1 MLSKMFRKTP
11 LAWRQLMKEKTRLA
25 VAVAGITFADML
37 MFIQLGFESALFDAA
52 VKPHRNLQADL
63 VLINPQFQTLFSVKN
78 FSRERLYQ
86 TLGYEGVQ
94 SVNSV
99 YISTGQWR
107 NPETRLERAILVWGV
122 DPTQSAFKSPEI
134 KQNQDHLKQ
143 LYQVL
148 FDQAGR
154 PEYGAVAD
162 IFKKTGKFDTE
173 LNSKAIFV
181 KGLFTDGAS
190 FAADGNVI
198 TSDSTFLQL
207 FPERKA
213 DRIEVGLITL
223 KPDANPEKVRSQLVS
238 GLPKDVR
245 VLTPEEFAKVERTYW
260 EAGTGIG
267 FIFGLG
273 TAVGFI
279 VGIVIVYQILYSDV
293 SDHLPEYATLKAMG
307 YTDNY
312 LLGVLIQEALLL
324 AILGFLPGF
333 ILSFG
338 LYQVTYAATM
348 LPIFMKIERAIQVW
362 ILTVIMCSVSG
373 AIAMRKLRS
382 ADPADV
388 F

>member
-1 MLSKMFRKTP
+1 
-11 LAWRQLMKEKTRLA
+11 MKEKTRLA
-25 VAVAGITFADML
+25 IAVAGITFADML

-52 VKPHRNLQADL
+52 IKPHRNLQADL
-63 VLINPQFQTLFSVKN
+63 ILINPQLQTLFSVKS

-86 TLGYEGVQ
+86 TLANDGVQ

-99 YISTGQWR
+99 YIGTGQWR

-122 DPTQSAFKSPEI
+122 DPVKPPFKSEDTKENIP
-134 KQNQDHLKQ
+134 QLKQ

-154 PEYGAVAD
+154 PEYGVVGE
-162 IFKKTGKFDTE
+162 IFQKTGKYETE
-173 LNSKAIFV
+173 LNSKAIQV

-207 FPERKA
+207 FPERQSSQ
-213 DRIEVGLITL
+213 IEVGLITL
-223 KPDANPEKVRSQLVS
+223 KPGVDPETMRSQLAAR
-238 GLPKDVR
+238 LPNDIS
-245 VLTPEEFAKVERTYW
+245 VLTPEEFAQIEKKYW
-260 EAGTGIG
+260 EAGTAIG

-293 SDHLPEYATLKAMG
+293 SEHMPEYATLKAMG
-307 YTDNY
+307 YSDNY
-312 LLGVLIQEALLL
+312 LLLVLMQEALLL
-324 AILGFLPGF
+324 AILGYLPAFFLS
-333 ILSFG
+333 IG
-338 LYQVTYAATM
+338 LYQLTYAATM
-348 LPIFMKIERAIQVW
+348 LPLFMKLERAIYVL
-362 ILTVIMCSVSG
+362 ILTIIMCSFSG

>member
-1 MLSKMFRKTP
+1 MFSKLFRKTP

-63 VLINPQFQTLFSVKN
+63 VLINPQFQTLFSVKS

-122 DPTQSAFKSPEI
+122 DPAQSAFKSPEI
-134 KQNQDHLKQ
+134 NQNQNHLKQ

-154 PEYGAVAD
+154 PEYGAVGD

-173 LNSKAIFV
+173 LNSKAVFV

-198 TSDSTFLQL
+198 ASDSTFLQL
-207 FPERKA
+207 FPQRQP

-223 KPDANPEKVRSQLVS
+223 KPDADPEKVRSQLVNE
-238 GLPKDVR
+238 LPKDVR

-260 EAGTGIG
+260 EEGTGIG

-273 TAVGFI
+273 TVVGFI

-293 SDHLPEYATLKAMG
+293 SDHLPEYATFKAMG
-307 YTDNY
+307 YTDSY
-312 LLGVLIQEALLL
+312 LLGVLLQEALLL
-324 AILGFLPGF
+324 AILGFIPGF

-348 LPIFMKIERAIQVW
+348 LPIFMKTERALQVW
-362 ILTVIMCSVSG
+362 ILTLIMCSVSG
-373 AIAMRKLRS
+373 AIAIRKLRS

>member
-1 MLSKMFRKTP
+1 MLSKILRKTP

-52 VKPHRNLQADL
+52 IQPHRNLQADL
-63 VLINPQFQTLFSVKN
+63 VLINPQFQTLFSVKS

-94 SVNSV
+94 SVSSL
-99 YISTGQWR
+99 YIGTGQWR
-107 NPETRLERAILVWGV
+107 NPETRQDRAILVWGI
-122 DPTQSAFKSPEI
+122 DPTTSVFKFPEVKRNQDGI
-134 KQNQDHLKQ
+134 KQLN
-143 LYQVL
+143 QVL

-154 PEYGAVAD
+154 PEYGAVGD
-162 IFKKTGKFDTE
+162 IFQKTGKFPTE
-173 LNSKAIFV
+173 LNNIAVNV
-181 KGLFTDGAS
+181 KGVFSNGAS

-198 TSDSTFLQL
+198 VSDSTFLRL

-223 KPDANPEKVRSQLVS
+223 KPGADVEKVRSQLAA
-238 GLPKDVR
+238 GLPNDVR
-245 VLTPEEFAKVERTYW
+245 VLTPEGFAQTEKEYW
-260 EAGTGIG
+260 ANGTGIG

-273 TAVGFI
+273 TVVGFI

-307 YTDNY
+307 YTDGY
-312 LLGVLIQEALLL
+312 LLIALLQEALLL
-324 AILGFLPGF
+324 AFFGYLPAF

-348 LPIFMKIERAIQVW
+348 LPIAMKLDRAINVF
-362 ILTVIMCSVSG
+362 ILTIIMCSVSG